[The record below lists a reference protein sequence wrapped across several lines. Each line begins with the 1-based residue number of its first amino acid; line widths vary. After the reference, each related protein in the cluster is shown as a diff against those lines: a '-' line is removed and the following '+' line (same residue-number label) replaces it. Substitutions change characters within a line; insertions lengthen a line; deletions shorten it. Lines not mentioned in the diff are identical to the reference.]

1 MRLRHFL
8 LLSLTVVLCACPC
21 KKGNEDVENEPAE
34 LLWETSALSIIEQI
48 APDDSLCYQ
57 IDLTLDTLAGDSLL
71 ARNLAAVLRDS
82 VLLKPRCATV
92 EEAMK
97 AFADS
102 TTADWKAEIAER
114 YDPESDFNQMLQFS
128 YAVEGFSLKTNR
140 DDILSYQ
147 VTKDYY
153 LGGPHGIYDIH
164 YYNFDKKSG
173 KLVNIRDIVP
183 ADKEKEVL
191 KQMEAQ
197 LLEDWDAKD
206 VAELQE
212 KTGILML
219 NDLFLTNN
227 FLLKK
232 DSIEFLFNQYEIA
245 PYAAG
250 LISVTI
256 KTPSN
261 SPSMGRN

>member
-8 LLSLTVVLCACPC
+8 LLSLTTLLCACPC
-21 KKGNEDVENEPAE
+21 KKGNEDVVNEPPE
-34 LLWETSALSIIEQI
+34 LLWETSVLSFVGQI

-57 IDLTLDTLAGDSLL
+57 IELTLDTLAGDSLL

-82 VLLKPRCATV
+82 VLQKPRCTTV

-97 AFADS
+97 AFVDS

-114 YDPESDFNQMLQFS
+114 YDPESDFNHMLQFS
-128 YAVEGFSLKTNR
+128 YSVEGFSLETNR
-140 DDILSYQ
+140 EDILSYQ

-153 LGGPHGIYDIH
+153 LGGPHGIYEIR

-173 KLVNIRDIVP
+173 KLIDIRDIVP

-191 KQMEAQ
+191 KQMEEQ
-197 LLEDWDAKD
+197 LLKDWDVKD
-206 VAELQE
+206 VAELRE

-219 NDLFLTNN
+219 GDLYLTNN

-232 DSIEFLFNQYEIA
+232 DSIEFLYNQYEIA
-245 PYAAG
+245 PYSSG

-256 KTPSN
+256 PSPAN
-261 SPSMGRN
+261 P